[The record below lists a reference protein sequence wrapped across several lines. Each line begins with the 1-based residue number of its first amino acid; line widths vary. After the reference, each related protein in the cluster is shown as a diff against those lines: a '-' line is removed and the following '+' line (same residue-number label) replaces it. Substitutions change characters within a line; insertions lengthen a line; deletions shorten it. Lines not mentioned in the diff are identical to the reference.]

1 MWARSVLKVVSAV
14 PYGNWSTGSISLHL
28 TALAGGALVT
38 YAWHGFPETPVIDAS
53 RSADLI
59 GNGIFAAI
67 ALILL
72 VVAWRR
78 SPAEPVR
85 ERSMV
90 DATITR
96 DKFID
101 S

>member
-1 MWARSVLKVVSAV
+1 VESPASDGLGR
-14 PYGNWSTGSISLHL
+14 
-28 TALAGGALVT
+28 GALVT

-53 RSADLI
+53 HSVDLI
-59 GNGIFAAI
+59 VNGIFSAL

-72 VVAWRR
+72 VVAWCR
-78 SPAEPVR
+78 SAAEPVR

-90 DATITR
+90 DATIRR
-96 DKFID
+96 DEFID